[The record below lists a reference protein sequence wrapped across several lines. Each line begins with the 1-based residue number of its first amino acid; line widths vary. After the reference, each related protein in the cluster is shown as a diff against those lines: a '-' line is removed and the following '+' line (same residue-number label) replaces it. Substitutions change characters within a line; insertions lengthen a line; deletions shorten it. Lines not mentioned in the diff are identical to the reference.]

1 MLRVLVYT
9 APSSVAP
16 DITRPT
22 ERITDPSLLRQTISV
37 QSSAKANPNPG
48 GDKRCSLKRKRST
61 K

>member
-48 GDKRCSLKRKRST
+48 AT